1 MEKFNNLLQELD
13 FCGYEEG
20 IEKIKEAGNHLIGI
34 INDVLEVSRIEQG
47 KINIEN
53 EESDIYELMTD
64 FYNLVEIQA
73 AVKKQKIETSKS

>member
-1 MEKFNNLLQELD
+1 MHRIIWII
-13 FCGYEEG
+13 G
-20 IEKIKEAGNHLIGI
+20 IVDKVKDCLEKIKEAGNHLIGI

-64 FYNLVEIQA
+64 FYNLVEIQSGS
-73 AVKKQKIETSKS
+73 KETKDDN

>member
-1 MEKFNNLLQELD
+1 M
-13 FCGYEEG
+13 
-20 IEKIKEAGNHLIGI
+20 
-34 INDVLEVSRIEQG
+34 LEVSRIEQG

-73 AVKKQKIETSKS
+73 AVKKQKMTINLEGITDKYV